1 MNNTTC
7 DLASW
12 VSAAPGDQ
20 REFRE
25 AVHVILTAI
34 TSDLDL
40 QKTMIMKGGLLMAIR
55 YHSHRFTKDL
65 DFSSTQIRA
74 DFDVD
79 DFQRKLSESLAATIA
94 DSEYNLDCRIQRCRI
109 NPNDE
114 KASFPNIELSLGYA
128 YKGTPKH
135 QRLLK
140 GQSPT
145 KVDIDFNLNERILG
159 IERLDVGGKT
169 TLQAYVFTDL
179 VAEKL
184 RSLLQQEIRNR
195 YRRQDTYDLRLL
207 IESGVSPDEKIQ
219 VLESLR
225 IKARSR
231 QIEPEITSLENPEV
245 RRRAKRDYPTLADEI
260 EGELPDFDE
269 SYELILKFYR
279 SLPWD

>member
-12 VSAAPGDQ
+12 VSAVPGDQ

-179 VAEKL
+179 IAEKL

-207 IESGVSPDEKIQ
+207 IESGVSQDEKIQ

-231 QIEPEITSLENPEV
+231 QIEPEIASLENPEV